1 MYSQCPECDAL
12 YVLRAAELSA
22 AGGMLRCGRCG
33 VVFDALERLR
43 DGTPASENL
52 RLKSIAGEAPPPTL
66 EPWQSTLSPLNDE
79 VDDLFLQSRPQRPLK
94 FTTEEEQAIS
104 DEESAPIELGVK
116 RPTRK
121 AHNTNAWWA
130 VSTVVL
136 LLALLAQSL
145 YGWRETWYYHP
156 MTADYAK
163 SVCETLGCTIPLRRD
178 PSVIRMVDRSI
189 RRHPSVDDALMITAT
204 LVNDGPHPVAFPIL
218 EISLSGLDGR
228 PMALRRFQPEQYL
241 DASIAFEQG
250 MPSNSFT
257 PVVFET
263 VDPGSDA
270 VAFEFRFH

>member
-12 YVLRAAELSA
+12 YVVRAAELSA

-43 DGTPASENL
+43 DGTPASESL

-66 EPWQSTLSPLNDE
+66 EPWQSALSPLSDE
-79 VDDLFLQSRPQRPLK
+79 VGDLFLQPRPQRSLT
-94 FTTEEEQAIS
+94 FSTDDVDAVTEQAPFDIAS
-104 DEESAPIELGVK
+104 
-116 RPTRK
+116 RPASQADGSTK
-121 AHNTNAWWA
+121 WWA
-130 VSTVVL
+130 LATAVL
-136 LLALLAQSL
+136 FLALIAQSA
-145 YGWRETWYYHP
+145 YSWRETLFYHP
-156 MTADYAK
+156 ATAPHAK
-163 SVCETLGCTIPLRRD
+163 TFCDTVGCEIPLRND

-204 LVNDGPHPVAFPIL
+204 LVNDGTEPVAFPVL

-228 PMALRRFQPEQYL
+228 PLALRRFKPEQYL
-241 DASIAFEQG
+241 DASIDFEQG
-250 MPSNSFT
+250 MPPNSFT